1 MVRAIGV
8 LQSVS
13 PQRTS
18 PARWQN
24 QTDTRS
30 HLRDQQLRKYVDV
43 NAKIVLLPGDGIGP
57 EVIDE
62 ARKVLER
69 IAQKFDHTFNFES
82 HPIGG
87 NAIDDFGDPL
97 PEATLEACRGADGIL
112 LGAVGGPKWDD
123 PTAKTRPEVGLLKI
137 RKELGLFANLRPITT
152 YDFLLDSSPLR
163 REIVEGTDIFFV
175 RELTGG
181 IYFGDSKLEENAD
194 GSETASSTMVY
205 STHEI
210 ERVVR
215 VAAKAAQGRSGHLTS
230 VDKANVLEASRLW
243 RKVAERVVREE
254 FPDLKYDVVL
264 VDAMAMH
271 LISRPSTFDVVVTG
285 NMFGDILTDEGSML
299 PGSMGLLPSAS
310 LGESGPGLYEPIHGS
325 APDIAGTGVANPLAT
340 ILASAML
347 LRHSLNL
354 EEEAKAIEAA
364 VDAVLEAGH
373 RTKDLASQGEEPLGT
388 KAMAQKVLE
397 ALAD

>member
-1 MVRAIGV
+1 MR
-8 LQSVS
+8 
-13 PQRTS
+13 
-18 PARWQN
+18 
-24 QTDTRS
+24 
-30 HLRDQQLRKYVDV
+30 HV

-57 EVIDE
+57 EVIAE
-62 ARKVLER
+62 AQKVLER
-69 IAQKFDHTFNFES
+69 VAEIFSHQFSFET

-97 PEATLEACRGADGIL
+97 PASTLDACRNADGIL

-123 PTAKTRPEVGLLKI
+123 PSAKTRPEAGLLKI

-152 YDFLLDSSPLR
+152 HEFLLDSSPLR
-163 REIVEGTDIFFV
+163 REIVEGTDILFV

-181 IYFGDSKLEENAD
+181 IYFGDSSLVQNED

-215 VAAKAAQGRSGHLTS
+215 IAAKAAQQRSGHLTS

-310 LGESGPGLYEPIHGS
+310 LGSDGPGLYEPIHGS
-325 APDIAGTGVANPLAT
+325 APDIAGLGVANPLAT
-340 ILASAML
+340 ILAAAMM
-347 LRHSLNL
+347 LRHSLKL
-354 EEEAKAIEAA
+354 EEAAVKIEQA
-364 VDAVLEAGH
+364 VDAVLKAGF
-373 RTKDLASQGEEPLGT
+373 RTKDLAKNGEDSIGT
-388 KAMAQKVLE
+388 IEMGQKVIE
-397 ALAD
+397 ALGN